1 MDENNQAAATDTGA
15 DQSQVQEQVDNWGD
29 AEAEFLADKGIKS
42 DEQTDSKKTGEEAG
56 AQAMILKEKNQ
67 MRNKG
72 LVMIPKRVLEARKK
86 QTQTPT
92 KIRAKG

>member
-1 MDENNQAAATDTGA
+1 M
-15 DQSQVQEQVDNWGD
+15 
-29 AEAEFLADKGIKS
+29 
-42 DEQTDSKKTGEEAG
+42 SKPSPKKH
-56 AQAMILKEKNQ
+56 QKNLQRRRLILKEKNQ

-92 KIRAKG
+92 KI